1 MPIITSIPRNERRQ
15 MKKAIQKTRD
25 KDYAR
30 RFTALLMLHE
40 GSTVSHVSRTLHCSR
55 SSVHR
60 WVNWLTLYGLEGL
73 KSLPAGRPAIWN
85 LAPLFTVI
93 SFLLQ
98 HSPQHFGYLRSRW
111 SLELIT
117 LKINELLNT
126 SLSQS
131 TLYRYFCRTGIV
143 WRRAAPTVKLP
154 DPEYDE
160 KMAKISETLSNASE
174 KHPVFYEDEVD
185 INLNP
190 KIGADWCFKGQQ
202 KRVVTPGKNQK
213 HYLAGCL
220 NAKTKEI
227 TYVGSLRKNSDLFI
241 KLLDEINNQYV
252 SAKTITLILDNYC
265 IHKSRKVRV
274 WLAKNPKFNLLF
286 LPTYCPWLNK
296 IERLWQSL
304 HETVTRNHCCQFMWQ
319 LLNHVKIFMETAS
332 LQQQKP
338 GMRKMGVS
346 QL

>member
-25 KDYAR
+25 KNYAR
-30 RFTALLMLHE
+30 RLTALLMLHE

-55 SSVHR
+55 SSVNR

-85 LAPLFTVI
+85 LAPLLSVI

-98 HSPQHFGYLRSRW
+98 HSPQHLGYLRSRW

-117 LKINELLNT
+117 LKINEILNI

-131 TLYRYFCRTGIV
+131 TLYRYFCRAGIV
-143 WRRAAPTVKLP
+143 WRRAAPTLKLP

-160 KMAKISETLSNASE
+160 KMAKISEALSNASG
-174 KHPVFYEDEVD
+174 KHPVLYEDEVD

-227 TYVGSLRKNSDLFI
+227 TYVGGLRKNSDLFI
-241 KLLDEINNQYV
+241 KLLDEINHQYT

-274 WLAKNPKFNLLF
+274 WLAKNPQFNLLF
-286 LPTYCPWLNK
+286 LPSYSPWLNK

-319 LLNHVKIFMETAS
+319 LLHHVKIFMETAS